1 MADAIAFIQ
10 WDSYAEGTGG
20 SGFFAAEPLT
30 FNSRQERLHSV
41 SVGGRLWLVSRHPAD
56 GQYYFVAVLRVAE
69 HRRNEANT
77 TIAANYGEYSIVAD
91 RSRSID
97 LAQRFPADGLLRAL
111 QFESGKAIKFGA
123 SVGQSL
129 QTIRLLSASDEHVV
143 DATLRRVDGGDA
155 AALESPFG
163 LWTKCD
169 AVFARYFSKNWRS
182 NRQRL
187 AFLLYDSPPILP
199 TGAPI
204 FIHSDK
210 NLRLLASF
218 RGSQYVAGYKP
229 TSDADERIAERER
242 IWTAFRALTID
253 PPTKAGFD
261 EFWDSQHGVRAL
273 FFMDNLVEIP
283 AELQFKSYGRA
294 LEWGYPM
301 GVGYRY
307 LTLSQC
313 LLLLRA
319 AAVSEETR
327 DSFMGPL
334 LATSHSR

>member
-1 MADAIAFIQ
+1 MADAIAHIQ
-10 WDSYAEGTGG
+10 WDSFAEGTEGC
-20 SGFFAAEPLT
+20 GFFATEPLT

-41 SVGGRLWLVSRHPAD
+41 SEGKRLWLVSRHPAD
-56 GQYYFVAVLRVAE
+56 GQSYFVAVLRVTG
-69 HRRNEANT
+69 HRRNETNT
-77 TIAANYGEYSIVAD
+77 TIAASYREYSIVAD

-111 QFESGKAIKFGA
+111 QFDSGKPIKFGA
-123 SVGQSL
+123 SIGQSL
-129 QTIRLLSASDEHVV
+129 QTIRLLSVSDERVL
-143 DATLRRVDGGDA
+143 DAALSRIDAGDA

-163 LWTKCD
+163 LGTKCD
-169 AVFARYFSKNWRS
+169 AVFARYFSKNWRA
-182 NRQRL
+182 NQTRL

-199 TGAPI
+199 TGAPV

-218 RGSQYVAGYKP
+218 RGSQYVGGYKP

-242 IWTAFRALTID
+242 IWTAFRAPTID
-253 PPTKAGFD
+253 PPTKAEFND
-261 EFWDSQHGVRAL
+261 FWDSQHGVRAL
-273 FFMDNLVEIP
+273 FFMDNLVELP
-283 AELQFKSYGRA
+283 AELQFKTYGRA
-294 LEWGYPM
+294 VEWGSPM

-327 DSFMGPL
+327 DSFMAPL
-334 LATSHSR
+334 LATSYSR